1 MPLLNAVPE
10 YRLTVHC
17 IQAVRRARTALGPQL
32 LFIYSGSAY
41 SLVHSGLVQTA
52 QRWKVL
58 RRGLQRRITTLCTM
72 WVLASCSS
80 IAQTPHLRSIR
91 VSSSL
96 HLYRFIYTASSRS
109 VHLGRLISIDSSL
122 SLHLHCFVCTD
133 SYRFIRT
140 NSSLSPLYSQ
150 HIWLSCAKFSG
161 TLEGSS
167 GRRRIATTDKTGAG
181 SGWLVSV
188 RFVYL
193 GRSFVWRSLVL
204 KKICSDRFSFVFST
218 KNFEVCCRNLGS
230 YGWLPFVGYC

>member
-1 MPLLNAVPE
+1 MKSPSPWLATSHNDTVYHVSVGVLFL
-10 YRLTVHC
+10 YRTD
-17 IQAVRRARTALGPQL
+17 AT
-32 LFIYSGSAY
+32 S
-41 SLVHSGLVQTA
+41 SLYP
-52 QRWKVL
+52 RFF
-58 RRGLQRRITTLCTM
+58 
-72 WVLASCSS
+72 LAS
-80 IAQTPHLRSIR
+80 
-91 VSSSL
+91 SL
-96 HLYRFIYTASSRS
+96 SLYLYRFIYTASSRS

-181 SGWLVSV
+181 SCWLVSV

-230 YGWLPFVGYC
+230 YCWLPFVGYC